1 MEVAFKM
8 GPILKLIFYSH
19 RTLRIFR
26 MCKSLKATYT
36 FSQKI
41 KLTYLTAKKAEKLD
55 IFSLGVVITKIGVQY
70 CGAKLSHYTKNEV
83 FY

>member
-1 MEVAFKM
+1 
-8 GPILKLIFYSH
+8 
-19 RTLRIFR
+19 

-41 KLTYLTAKKAEKLD
+41 KLTYLTANKTEKLD
-55 IFSLGVVITKIGVQY
+55 IFSLGVVIAKIGCQY
-70 CGAKLSHYTKNEV
+70 CGTKLSHYIKNDV

>member
-1 MEVAFKM
+1 M
-8 GPILKLIFYSH
+8 PILKLIFYSH

-41 KLTYLTAKKAEKLD
+41 KLTSLTANKAEKLD
-55 IFSLGVVITKIGVQY
+55 IFSLGVVIAKIGCQY
-70 CGAKLSHYTKNEV
+70 CGTKLSHYIKNDV